1 MLNAIRLRKLRR
13 TFSSACQVCPQVLK
27 TRSNALDSAIPA
39 LPVHISN
46 TYQYQES
53 HLVKWG
59 VPRGWAAS
67 FEIIKFKNCSLG
79 TGRPS
84 NYPQTKGSGRTRS
97 AKISDNLGSKL
108 RAIACNYVKLKEGSF
123 FYGSLYAIF
132 ECL

>member
-1 MLNAIRLRKLRR
+1 VLNAIRLRKLRR

-59 VPRGWAAS
+59 VPRGWGL
-67 FEIIKFKNCSLG
+67 IKRELMVDAQVLLN
-79 TGRPS
+79 P
-84 NYPQTKGSGRTRS
+84 
-97 AKISDNLGSKL
+97 
-108 RAIACNYVKLKEGSF
+108 
-123 FYGSLYAIF
+123 IF
-132 ECL
+132 RGQQFIT